1 MTAVTTTEAR
11 HGAEAPSR
19 YADKKLSFFGVL
31 RSEFLKFRSLTTSW
45 VMTAIISVLM
55 LGFSLLGALMV
66 NTMYQDMKN
75 AVEGAPAQH
84 GMEGV
89 NLDSIGTF
97 VHTLGSVGI
106 DMGNMLVG
114 SVAVVFLA
122 SEYATRSIHT
132 TMTVVPKRSMIYLAK
147 LLVVSLISFVL
158 GFVLAMIGYLIAF
171 QFINGEVQDKFPFEN
186 GVLFHALGMGLY
198 FMMVAWM
205 GIGFG
210 ALLRNNAGGIM
221 MVVTLFLILPI
232 LLAIF
237 SMGFDWASDMTPYLP
252 SQVGRAMIEYTVP
265 EDAKFNNVEAGGILA
280 LWCGIPA
287 LLGYLRFRFTD
298 VKG

>member
-11 HGAEAPSR
+11 HGAEVPSR

-45 VMTAIISVLM
+45 VMTAIISALM

-66 NTMYQDMKN
+66 NTMYQDMKD
-75 AVEGAPAQH
+75 AAADAPPQH
-84 GMEGV
+84 GMEGMSI
-89 NLDSIGTF
+89 DSLGNI

-122 SEYATRSIHT
+122 SEYANRSIHT

-158 GFVLAMIGYLIAF
+158 GFVLAMIGYLLAF
-171 QFINGEVQDKFPFEN
+171 QFINGEIQDKFPFEN
-186 GVLFHALGMGLY
+186 GVFFHALGVGLY

-252 SQVGRAMIEYTVP
+252 SQVGRAMIEYSVP

>member
-11 HGAEAPSR
+11 HGAQAPSR

-45 VMTAIISVLM
+45 VMTAIISALM

-66 NTMYQDMKN
+66 NTMYQDMKD
-75 AVEGAPAQH
+75 ATAGAPQQP
-84 GMEGV
+84 GMEGM
-89 NLDSIGTF
+89 SIESLGNI

-171 QFINGEVQDKFPFEN
+171 QLINSDVQDKFPFEN
-186 GVLFHALGMGLY
+186 GVLYHALGVGLY
-198 FMMVAWM
+198 FMLVSWM

-232 LLAIF
+232 LVAIF
-237 SMGFDWASDMTPYLP
+237 SMGFDWAHDMTPYLP

-265 EDAKFNNVEAGGILA
+265 DDAKFNNVEAGGILA

-287 LLGYLRFRFTD
+287 LLGYLRFRLTD